1 MLYFCAISS
10 VPNVAII
17 YVHAFFA
24 LTAVRVGLYIFLTK
38 KGTKQHRRIGRLWV
52 SCLLI
57 VSVTAL
63 FITSPMT
70 DTTFN
75 PRLYSWIHLLIPFTI
90 SQLIYSI
97 WSIRQFK
104 ATKLE
109 KHKIGHIRSMIGV
122 YVGAL
127 LVAGVFTLAPGRIF
141 HTLLFL

>member
-1 MLYFCAISS
+1 MIM
-10 VPNVAII
+10 PII
-17 YVHAFFA
+17 YIHAFFA
-24 LTAVRVGLYIFLTK
+24 LTAIPVGLYIFFKK
-38 KGTKQHRRIGRLWV
+38 KGTKQHRFIGRVWV

-70 DTTFN
+70 DTAFN

-90 SQLIYSI
+90 GNLIYSI

-104 ATKLE
+104 KSKLE
-109 KHKIGHIRSMIGV
+109 KHKNAHMRSMIGV

-127 LVAGVFTLAPGRIF
+127 LLAGAFTLLPGRMFHEIIF
-141 HTLLFL
+141 L